1 MTGSEFHLLRPVW
14 LLALLPLAL
23 LLWRLLRSAGEGE
36 AWRGVVDAHLLPHL
50 LSGVQGRAQRLPLW
64 LLAAAWLLLVLALA
78 GPTWERLPEPLY
90 QARQFRVVALDLSPS
105 MNATDLAPSRLVRAR
120 FKVLDLLRQS
130 EEGQTAMLAY
140 GAEPYVVSPLTTD
153 VKTIAA
159 QVPSLDTSLLPVA
172 GARRPD
178 LALDQAAELLR
189 QAGAPEGEVILVTD
203 GVENAAATNAAA
215 ARLHASG
222 YRVSVLGVGTRDGSP
237 VRSRDGGF
245 LKDAKGA
252 IRVSRLQEAVLR
264 DLAAA
269 GGGVYVTAS
278 PGDGDIA
285 LLRPGTP
292 LAPGAL
298 DEEQT
303 TQADRWR
310 EEGPVLLVLLLPLAA
325 FAFRRGWLSPLLLL
339 VCVLPPDADASLWDD
354 LWQRPDQRA
363 TRLLE
368 DGRATQAAELF
379 QRQDWR
385 AAARYRAGDYEQSLQ
400 ALEGLEGPDTD
411 YNRGNALA
419 QLDRLEEAV
428 AAYDRTLAADPGH
441 ADARHNRALLQRLME
456 QRQQRAEAPDRPLPR
471 DETSPE
477 AQQEQDAEDQVAAD
491 QASAGQ
497 SEDSEQQAS
506 ESNADAGES
515 QRQGQAEQQSAAG
528 EQAQQASGGEDSG
541 ESQPESAQSDGDDG
555 EQDAQPS
562 PGEAGGDQSQ
572 GAQQAAGDGTQDDQ
586 GEQASAGQAAGEQP
600 QGEQQAQ
607 DEGAQADQAQQSPAA
622 QAMGEDGQEA
632 AASQT
637 AEPKGPEGEQEPQ
650 QASAGAEPDAES
662 SPDDAASPG
671 DQRESPGQDAASTQR
686 AQAGDPAD
694 DGDPQDNGGRTAGQG
709 GDESAGRDDSQPA
722 QAEGAT
728 GSGDQADQ
736 TAAAPPR
743 GDADSAAPPAGE
755 SQSPGMADLLGDRPG
770 SQSGRRANEQMSML
784 SPEDRQAVEQMLRRV
799 EDDPAALLRQR
810 FLLQHLRRSGQLP

>member
-1 MTGSEFHLLRPVW
+1 MTGAEFHLLRPLW

-50 LSGVQGRAQRLPLW
+50 LSGDQGRAQRLPLW

-90 QARQFRVVALDLSPS
+90 QARQFRVVVLDLSPS

-159 QVPSLDTSLLPVA
+159 QVPSLDTSLLPVV
-172 GARRPD
+172 GARRTD

-203 GVENAAATNAAA
+203 GVENAPAANAAA
-215 ARLHASG
+215 ARLRTAG
-222 YRVSVLGVGTRDGSP
+222 YRVSVLGVGTLDGSP
-237 VRSRDGGF
+237 VRSRDGGL
-245 LKDAKGA
+245 LKDANGA
-252 IRVSRLQEAVLR
+252 IRVSRLQETALR
-264 DLAAA
+264 ELAGA

-292 LAPGAL
+292 LAPGEL

-303 TQADRWR
+303 TQTDRWH
-310 EEGPVLLVLLLPLAA
+310 EEGPLLLVLLLPLAA
-325 FAFRRGWLSPLLLL
+325 LAFRRGWLSPLLLL
-339 VCVLPPDADASLWDD
+339 VFVLPPDADASLWDD
-354 LWQRPDQRA
+354 LWQRPDERA

-368 DGRATQAAELF
+368 DGQATQAAELF
-379 QRQDWR
+379 RRQDWR

-400 ALEGLEGPDTD
+400 ALEGLEGPDSD

-419 QLDRLEEAV
+419 YLDRLEEAV

-441 ADARHNRALLQRLME
+441 ADARHNRALLQRLIE
-456 QRQQRAEAPDRPLPR
+456 QREQRAQAPDRPMPR
-471 DETSPE
+471 DETSPQ
-477 AQQEQDAEDQVAAD
+477 AQQEQDAEEQVPAD
-491 QASAGQ
+491 QAAAGQ
-497 SEDSEQQAS
+497 SEDSEQQAADA
-506 ESNADAGES
+506 NADPGDS
-515 QRQGQAEQQSAAG
+515 QGQGQAQEQSSAG
-528 EQAQQASGGEDSG
+528 EQASGGEDSG
-541 ESQPESAQSDGDDG
+541 ESPPQAAQAEAG
-555 EQDAQPS
+555 EPDAQPS

-572 GAQQAAGDGTQDDQ
+572 GAQQAAGEGAQDDQ
-586 GEQASAGQAAGEQP
+586 DRQASAGQAAGEGP
-600 QGEQQAQ
+600 QGEQQAA
-607 DEGAQADQAQQSPAA
+607 DAGTQADRAQSSPAA
-622 QAMGEDGQEA
+622 QAMGEEGQEA
-632 AASQT
+632 AAPQPDDT
-637 AEPKGPEGEQEPQ
+637 KGPEGEQEPR
-650 QASAGAEPDAES
+650 QASAGTEPDTES
-662 SPDDAASPG
+662 PPDDAASSG
-671 DQRESPGQDAASTQR
+671 DQRASPVQDAEP
-686 AQAGDPAD
+686 AQQAAAGDPAD
-694 DGDPQDNGGRTAGQG
+694 EGDRRDGDGSALGQRGEDPAGQA
-709 GDESAGRDDSQPA
+709 DNQPA

-728 GSGDQADQ
+728 GAGDQEERM
-736 TAAAPPR
+736 AAV
-743 GDADSAAPPAGE
+743 PPAGE
-755 SQSPGMADLLGDRPG
+755 AQAPGMADLLGDRPG
-770 SQSGRRANEQMSML
+770 GQSGQRANEQLSML

-810 FLLQHLRRSGQLP
+810 FLLQHLRRRGQLP